1 MTATIASVAPRP
13 PRILRIVLLTGPGPH
28 RPRGAPYFFTGIYSK
43 RAVKWVHRTGPVLLD
58 AARSDAWGLGLE
70 SGVLADESRSLAGA
84 GRNESIRRA
93 FRVLDCLAMMPGAS
107 VAAVAR
113 ETGLPRAT
121 VTRVLGTLA
130 DVGAVRRDG
139 DGWTLGPTIAAL
151 AAGVDPPLAERAGP
165 HLEALAADLG
175 ETVMLAVP
183 EGAVG
188 ARVVAEAAGPRM
200 VGVGS
205 WLGRTLTDPASG
217 FVRMRLAALDRPA
230 RERAVAE
237 LKLVPH
243 SGSTIRSRTAL
254 LAELDRIGQADHAE
268 VVDEFEQGLAGL
280 AVPIRRGD
288 RIVGLLAVY
297 LPTIRLDAAMRK
309 RALEALRATAQSLT
323 GASETTTSSSSSQT
337 R

>member
-1 MTATIASVAPRP
+1 
-13 PRILRIVLLTGPGPH
+13 
-28 RPRGAPYFFTGIYSK
+28 
-43 RAVKWVHRTGPVLLD
+43 
-58 AARSDAWGLGLE
+58 
-70 SGVLADESRSLAGA
+70 LADEFRSLAGA
-84 GRNESIRRA
+84 GRNQSIRRA
-93 FRVLDCLAMMPGAS
+93 FQVLECLSLYPGAS
-107 VAAVAR
+107 VARVAR

-130 DVGAVRRDG
+130 DVGAARRDRA
-139 DGWTLGPTIAAL
+139 GWMLGPSIAAL
-151 AAGVDPPLAERAGP
+151 ARSIGPPLAERAGP
-165 HLEALAADLG
+165 QLAALAADLG

-217 FVRMRLAALDRPA
+217 FVRMRLAALHGPA
-230 RERAVAE
+230 RQRAVAE
-237 LKLVPH
+237 LHLVPH
-243 SGSTIRSRTAL
+243 TESTIRTRRAL
-254 LAELDRIGQADHAE
+254 LAELDRIARADHAE

-280 AVPIRRGD
+280 AVPLRQQD
-288 RIVGLLAVY
+288 RIIGLLAVY
-297 LPTIRLDAAMRK
+297 LPSSRLDAAMRQ

-323 GASETTTSSSSSQT
+323 GASDTTTWSSSSHT

>member
-1 MTATIASVAPRP
+1 
-13 PRILRIVLLTGPGPH
+13 
-28 RPRGAPYFFTGIYSK
+28 
-43 RAVKWVHRTGPVLLD
+43 
-58 AARSDAWGLGLE
+58 
-70 SGVLADESRSLAGA
+70 LADEFDSLAGA
-84 GRNESIRRA
+84 GRNQSIRRA
-93 FRVLDCLAMMPGAS
+93 FRVLECLSMYPGAS

-130 DVGAVRRDG
+130 DVGAARRDG
-139 DGWTLGPTIAAL
+139 GGWALGQSIAAL
-151 AAGVDPPLAERAGP
+151 ARAADPPLAERAGP
-165 HLEALAADLG
+165 QLAALAADLG

-217 FVRMRLAALDRPA
+217 FVRMRLAAMPRPA
-230 RERAVAE
+230 RQRALAE
-237 LKLVPH
+237 LHLVPH
-243 SGSTIRSRTAL
+243 TESTIRSRRAL
-254 LAELDRIGQADHAE
+254 LAELDRIAEADQAE

-280 AVPIRRGD
+280 AVPLRRQE

-297 LPTIRLDAAMRK
+297 LPTARLDAAMRQ
-309 RALEALRATAQSLT
+309 RALAALRATAQALT
-323 GASETTTSSSSSQT
+323 GANDTTTSSSSSHT